1 MFTIPSAAGL
11 HMNNNAD
18 FDEFYSDGQKGAW
31 YDPSDFSTMFQDSA
45 GTVPVTTTGQ
55 PVSFMLDKSQGMVM
69 GPEAATGSMGT
80 AATDWTNV
88 SGTTNIAVTDNVLSF
103 QITTTGGSRAV
114 RSQYNKNIFSGLS
127 QNYWYKFSMDVRL
140 ATGTPASGKNFICYF
155 YNAVLAGMG
164 NTETKAASND
174 WQTITGY
181 IPSNR
186 NDGYWL
192 LYIYLLSPTT
202 GDVVEAKNIS
212 AKPVYGNHLR
222 QDTSTKA
229 PLLQQDANSKYYLD
243 FDGTDDFLVSP
254 YGRINT
260 AAPLPVGVN
269 MCAGITKDSDA
280 AQGIVAE
287 WNTNVDTTT
296 ASFALSAPAGASA
309 TYGFQ
314 TRGSGSVVSTTASAT
329 APSTN
334 VVTALGNISS
344 PYNKLR
350 INGVEQASNTS
361 SQGTGNYAT
370 LAPLYIGSRG
380 GTSLFFNG
388 RIYQFVMKTG
398 APNLE
403 QVVTVERYVNGK
415 TAAY

>member
-1 MFTIPSAAGL
+1 MFTIPNGAGL

-18 FDEFYSDGQKGAW
+18 FDEFYSDSQKGAW
-31 YDPSDFSTMFQDSA
+31 YDPSDFSTMFQNAA
-45 GTVPVTTTGQ
+45 GTVPVTATGQ
-55 PVSFMLDKSQGMVM
+55 PVSFMLDKSQGMVI
-69 GPEAATGSMGT
+69 GSELATGSMGS
-80 AATDWTNV
+80 ASDWTNV
-88 SGTTNIAVTDNVLSF
+88 SGSTNIAVTNNVLSW
-103 QITTTGGSRAV
+103 QSTVTGGSRAV
-114 RSQYNKNIFSGLS
+114 RSVANTNLMSGVA
-127 QNYWYKFSMDVRL
+127 QNYWYKFSIDVRL
-140 ATGTPASGKNFICYF
+140 ATGTPASGKNFQIQL
-155 YNAVLAGMG
+155 YNAAVAYMG
-164 NTETKAASND
+164 ATETKAASNSF
-174 WQTITGY
+174 QTLTAY

-186 NDGYWL
+186 NDGYL
-192 LYIYLLSPTT
+192 LIYVYCFSPTS
-202 GDVVEAKNIS
+202 GDVIEAKNIS
-212 AKPVYGNHLR
+212 IKKVSGNHAR
-222 QDTSTKA
+222 QDTLTKA

-260 AAPLPVGVN
+260 AAPLPIGVN

-350 INGVEQASNTS
+350 INGVQQASDTS

-398 APNLE
+398 APNME